1 MSARRPAQSERTT
14 MDPGTQ
20 TALIFGGAVLL
31 MSAIWLFGFALRVS
45 LGNDVD
51 TVARGGISRVLTKG
65 FSDFRDTSLL
75 LIVACG
81 AYLTALWALRRGFP
95 HSFAATM
102 AGTVIAGLAMFPAMP
117 LTSPDAVHLAADV
130 RTFWIH
136 HKWPAEFAGTPSQ
149 IDDPVANEVRVFRT
163 LPSGYGPVAYA
174 LGGAPLPFVGD
185 GFTANLVGQKAMGL
199 IFLAGTAA
207 AAGLLAR
214 RLGQNGAL
222 VAGIIGLNP
231 MMTWQYPGDG
241 HNDAMMA
248 FFGVLALWLVMEESW
263 LRRGGGVFTWLISAL
278 CKYALVLASPVVAAW
293 WWPRWRY
300 TLTALTVLGAA
311 AVLVAY
317 IKNVGP
323 VQNGTLGP
331 AGAVIQTTPWRWFE
345 LWFDTGR
352 HGRDVI
358 TVFGY
363 LSYLIVVGLVMGLH
377 PLKTKVDLVRGV
389 ALVMSVFLFMSPAYH
404 PWYII
409 WILPFAALSNARYL
423 MTAVIVYSMLA
434 FLPILALN
442 WQFTLADSWGFG
454 RSSNSFTAVEWF
466 TAAMWFGTLFAAY
479 IGWRGR
485 DAAKFGRATA
495 KQAQGPKFAPRQRK
509 RSSARA

>member
-1 MSARRPAQSERTT
+1 MSSRRPAAPNTATIDEPTRTA
-14 MDPGTQ
+14 M
-20 TALIFGGAVLL
+20 IFAGAVTL

-45 LGNDVD
+45 LGNDID
-51 TVARGGISRVLTKG
+51 TVARGGLSRVLRAG
-65 FSDFRDTSLL
+65 ISDFRDTTLL
-75 LIVACG
+75 LLLAIA
-81 AYLTALWALRRGFP
+81 AYFVALWALRKGFP

-102 AGTVIAGLAMFPAMP
+102 VGITLAGAAMFPAMP

-136 HKWPAEFAGTPSQ
+136 HKWPASFSGTPDKV
-149 IDDPVANEVRVFRT
+149 DDPVANEVRVFRT

-185 GFTANLVGQKAMGL
+185 GFTANLVGQKVMGL
-199 IFLAGTAA
+199 LFLLGTAG
-207 AAGLLAR
+207 AAGMLAK

-248 FFGVLALWLVMEESW
+248 FFGVVALWLVMERPW
-263 LRRGGGVFTWLISAL
+263 LHRGGGVLAWLISAL
-278 CKYALVLASPVVAAW
+278 CKYAFVLASPVVAVW

-300 TLTALTVLGAA
+300 ALTALTVLGAGG
-311 AVLVAY
+311 VLVLY
-317 IKNVGP
+317 IFDFGP

-331 AGAVIQTTPWRWFE
+331 AGAVIQTTPWRWVE

-358 TVFGY
+358 TVLGY
-363 LSYLIVVGLVMGLH
+363 VCYLVAIGLVMAFH

-409 WILPFAALSNARYL
+409 WILPFAALTNARYL
-423 MTAVIVYSMLA
+423 MVGGIAYSLLA

-442 WQFTLADSWGFG
+442 WQITLARSWGLDHP
-454 RSSNSFTAVEWF
+454 AEWF
-466 TAAMWFGTLFAAY
+466 TAVMWFGTLLAVY
-479 IGWRGR
+479 LGWRGR
-485 DAAKFGRATA
+485 DAAKFGGMHTR
-495 KQAQGPKFAPRQRK
+495 QDSGPKFAPRQRK

>member
-1 MSARRPAQSERTT
+1 MSARRPEQSARTSL
-14 MDPGTQ
+14 DEGTR

-31 MSAIWLFGFALRVS
+31 MCAIWLFGFALRVS

-65 FSDFRDTSLL
+65 FPDFRDTSMM

-81 AYLTALWALRRGFP
+81 AYLAALWALRKGFP
-95 HSFAATM
+95 RSFAATVV
-102 AGTVIAGLAMFPAMP
+102 AIVLAGLSMFPAMP

-130 RTFWIH
+130 RTLWIH
-136 HKWPAEFAGTPSQ
+136 HQWPAEFAGTPSQ

-185 GFTANLVGQKAMGL
+185 GFTANLVGQKVMGL
-199 IFLAGTAA
+199 IFLTGTAV
-207 AAGLLAR
+207 AAGFVAK
-214 RLGQNGAL
+214 RLGQNAAL
-222 VAGIIGLNP
+222 VAGAIGLNP

-241 HNDAMMA
+241 HNDSMMA
-248 FFGVLALWLVMEESW
+248 FFGVIALWLVMEKSW
-263 LRRGGGVFTWLISAL
+263 ARRGGGVFTWLISAL

-300 TLTALTVLGAA
+300 TLSALTAVGAGL
-311 AVLVAY
+311 VLVLY
-317 IKNVGP
+317 IKDIGP
-323 VQNGTLGP
+323 IQNGTLGP
-331 AGAVIQTTPWRWFE
+331 AGAVIQTTPWRWIE
-345 LWFDTGR
+345 LWFDTGS

-363 LSYLIVVGLVMGLH
+363 LSYLLVVALVMAFH
-377 PLKTKVDLVRGV
+377 PLKTKEDLVRGV
-389 ALVMSVFLFMSPAYH
+389 ALVMGVFLFMSPAYH

-409 WILPFAALSNARYL
+409 WVLPFAMLSNARYL
-423 MTAVIVYSMLA
+423 VTAALAYTMLA

-442 WQFTLADSWGFG
+442 WQFTLADSWGFS
-454 RSSNSFTAVEWF
+454 RSPNSFTAVEWF
-466 TAAMWFGTLFAAY
+466 TAVMWFGTLLAAY
-479 IGWRGR
+479 LGWRGK
-485 DAAKFGRATA
+485 DSLKFTRAPA
-495 KQAQGPKFAPRQRK
+495 SASQGPKFAPRQRK
-509 RSSARA
+509 RTSARA